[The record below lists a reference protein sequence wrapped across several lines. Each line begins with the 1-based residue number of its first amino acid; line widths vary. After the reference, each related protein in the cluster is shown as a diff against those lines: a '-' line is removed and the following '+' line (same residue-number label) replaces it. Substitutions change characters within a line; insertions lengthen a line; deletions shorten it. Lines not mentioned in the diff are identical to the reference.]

1 MTICERLFVELD
13 KRGLT
18 AYAMSKS
25 IGVNTTTTTNWKQ
38 RGTDPPS
45 KYIAPICKF
54 LGCSLS
60 YLLTGEETE
69 QETKKTPAPGI
80 SENGREMLALYE
92 KLPEREQ
99 VLLLGRLQE
108 MTAPLLGEAKKG
120 GTTGA
125 ASSAGKVG

>member
-45 KYIAPICKF
+45 KYIDPICKF
-54 LGCSLS
+54 LGCSVE
-60 YLLTGEETE
+60 YLLTGQDTE
-69 QETKKTPAPGI
+69 KAPAPEL
-80 SENGREMLALYE
+80 SVNERDMLKYFKQLT
-92 KLPEREQ
+92 EREQ
-99 VLLLGRLQE
+99 AILI
-108 MTAPLLGEAKKG
+108 GEARAIVMFDEIASVPPG
-120 GTTGA
+120 S
-125 ASSAGKVG
+125 ASSDGKAG

>member
-45 KYIAPICKF
+45 KYIDPICKF
-54 LGCSLS
+54 LGCSVE
-60 YLLTGEETE
+60 YLLTGQDTE
-69 QETKKTPAPGI
+69 KAPATEL
-80 SENGREMLALYE
+80 SVNERDMLKYFKQLT
-92 KLPEREQ
+92 EREQ
-99 VLLLGRLQE
+99 AILI
-108 MTAPLLGEAKKG
+108 GEAR
-120 GTTGA
+120 A
-125 ASSAGKVG
+125 IVMFDEIASVPPRSASSDGKAG

>member
-69 QETKKTPAPGI
+69 QEREIKKEPSVGV
-80 SENGREMLALYE
+80 SDRGRELLGYFNQLGEYE
-92 KLPEREQ
+92 QGVLVGEARG
-99 VLLLGRLQE
+99 LLLASGGV
-108 MTAPLLGEAKKG
+108 GEKA
-120 GTTGA
+120 TG
-125 ASSAGKVG
+125 